1 MDSLIDKI
9 KAKLPQNF
17 KKFAL
22 PLIGIAGIILIGLS
36 SCQDNTKTGQVITQ
50 GDSSYCTELEEK
62 ISELVSAITGDEN
75 CVVAVTLENGNE
87 YIYADQNTLD
97 TDQSEDTGQDGT
109 TTRETQK
116 SKQEYIIVEG
126 QDGVQTALIVTERKP
141 AVRGVAIVS
150 GGLSDYNKEQ
160 VLSSVSSM
168 LGISSRKINISQKAE

>member
-9 KAKLPQNF
+9 KSKLPPNF

-36 SCQDNTKTGQVITQ
+36 SCQDNSDTNQVITKE
-50 GDSSYCTELEEK
+50 DSTYCTELEGK
-62 ISELVSAITGDEN
+62 ISQLVAAITGDKN

-97 TDQSEDTGQDGT
+97 TDQSEDTGEDGT